1 MDEKSYRQNDELLLK
16 SWFQQFDCGELFI
29 NITVEDNECNI
40 WREGERLGEIIE
52 SYSRMK
58 PYDGSSWSE
67 YIIDRVG
74 VWTYLHCNESRT
86 MRQVVGTASDE
97 LPGDRTVV
105 TVDAILQIADGRQM
119 VVDEDF
125 DSVFD
130 C

>member
-1 MDEKSYRQNDELLLK
+1 MDEKSCRQNNELLLR
-16 SWFQQFDCGELFI
+16 SWFQQFDSDKLFI

-52 SYSRMK
+52 SYSTIT
-58 PYDGSSWSE
+58 PHDGSSWSE

-74 VWTYLHCNESRT
+74 AWTYLRCHESKM
-86 MRQVVGTASDE
+86 MRKIVGTASDE